1 MERWRTTV
9 RRTHEPSPVDLQ
21 LIPVQVC
28 PWCRDPGFTEAA
40 VRDIRAVRRFT
51 GLGRVRL
58 VVRQDWISVV
68 CPQCGRRLEQACPD
82 DMCAAPIISAADSHC
97 RRCGRPYPWIQG
109 RDWRDHA
116 EHIGRIANVDL
127 WALNGDITT
136 IVVDAVVV
144 GDDVEGR
151 TVGLAGQAVVRAGG
165 AQIQRESVV
174 RTPGEPGSSW
184 VTSGGS
190 LPCEHVVHVAVMSAD
205 GRTEPE
211 WIRTATRQALITA
224 DQLNVHSLGL
234 SALGTGRAR
243 LPAESS
249 GAQMGSAVV
258 SYFEKAPAS
267 RLRDV
272 VFVLYGEEVFDL
284 FVGGVRAGTST
295 DPSDSGREPEDDSDS
310 SVTSER

>member
-1 MERWRTTV
+1 MERWRTAV
-9 RRTHEPSPVDLQ
+9 RRTHGPSPVDLQ

-144 GDDVEGR
+144 GDDLEGR
-151 TVGLAGQAVVRAGG
+151 MVGLVGQAVVRAGG
-165 AQIQRESVV
+165 AQIQQESVDK
-174 RTPGEPGSSW
+174 RQGGPGSSW

-190 LPCEHVVHVAVMSAD
+190 LPCDHVVHVAVMSAD
-205 GRTEPE
+205 GHTEPE
-211 WIRTATRQALITA
+211 WIRTATQQALITA
-224 DQLNVHSLGL
+224 DQLNIQSLGL
-234 SALGTGRAR
+234 SALGAGRAR
-243 LPAESS
+243 LPADIS
-249 GAQMGSAVV
+249 GSEMGSAVV
-258 SYFEKAPAS
+258 SYFERVPAS
-267 RLRDV
+267 RLRDL

-284 FVGGVRAGTST
+284 FVAGVRAGTSA
-295 DPSDSGREPEDDSDS
+295 DPAESGRETYEHSDPNDA
-310 SVTSER
+310 SES